1 MSCEIKTGSKNVS
14 QAPRT
19 FGIPSRPS
27 ARHSS
32 LLTRHFLLTTL
43 FCLSIRP
50 VVADDL
56 TLKDGKVISG
66 TIVGFE
72 NGMFRLE
79 TEYGFILV
87 QKDKVSSVK
96 ITGSSV
102 KESPQKSGARSETN
116 ESSANGPTAVATA
129 PNPHPEPPAP
139 PPKPPAVSRVL
150 SVPLPAH
157 IAEHDDGN
165 LYVNDTF
172 HFSLFKPP
180 GWKIYREDMPEGKIS
195 AIVALASE
203 DERTLLFVDRQV
215 WSGTPDLKNDGV
227 EANIRH
233 AYQDYKKLSESDAE
247 ISGLSAIRH
256 DFSGV
261 MDGAEWHGVALRVAQ
276 GNTVYGILGM
286 TSSET
291 IQFQEAVLN
300 KMVKS
305 FHFLSQ

>member
-1 MSCEIKTGSKNVS
+1 MSCEIKSGSKNVS
-14 QAPRT
+14 PAPRT
-19 FGIPSRPS
+19 FGIPFRSS
-27 ARHSS
+27 VRHLA
-32 LLTRHFLLTTL
+32 LLTRHFLLATL
-43 FCLSIRP
+43 LCLSIRP

-56 TLKDGKVISG
+56 TLKDGKIISG

-102 KESPQKSGARSETN
+102 KESSQKSGVRSEAN
-116 ESSANGPTAVATA
+116 ESSVDGPAAAAIA
-129 PNPHPEPPAP
+129 PNPHPAPPAP

-157 IAEHDDGN
+157 IAEHEDGN

-180 GWKIYREDMPEGKIS
+180 GWKIYREDLAEGKIA

-233 AYQDYKKLSESDAE
+233 AYEDYKKLSESDAE

-261 MDGAEWHGVALRVAQ
+261 MDGAEWHGIALRVAQ

-305 FHFLSQ
+305 FHFLSE